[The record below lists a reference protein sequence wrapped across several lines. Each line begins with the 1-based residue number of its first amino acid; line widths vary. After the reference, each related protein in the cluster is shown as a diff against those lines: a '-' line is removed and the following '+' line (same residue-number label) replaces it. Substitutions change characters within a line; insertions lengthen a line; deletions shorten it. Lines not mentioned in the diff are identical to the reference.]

1 MTNQIKTRA
10 CDIPEKDHILGDDF
24 HVPLVKKSLFEIF
37 NKEVRKAIMDCIS
50 STRQDSKRIAIQQV
64 GILIDPL
71 EGRRKKN
78 FYDAFAGWAVKGL
91 R

>member
-10 CDIPEKDHILGDDF
+10 CDIPEKDHIFGDDF
-24 HVPLVKKSLFEIF
+24 HVPLIKKSLFEIF
-37 NKEVRKAIMDCIS
+37 NKEVRKAIMDCIG
-50 STRQDSKRIAIQQV
+50 STRQDSKCIAIQQV

-71 EGRRKKN
+71 KGAEKRI
-78 FYDAFAGWAVKGL
+78 FTMLFAGWAVKGL